1 MPSGKLLKE
10 PEKSNLN
17 GKKSMNTD
25 EIARQLF
32 DCVMESLH
40 TPYNQREYT
49 KQEKIEIL
57 KNLISECQAEK
68 SNIKLY
74 E

>member
-1 MPSGKLLKE
+1 MLKE

-32 DCVMESLH
+32 DCVMESLY

-68 SNIKLY
+68 SNIELY

>member
-1 MPSGKLLKE
+1 
-10 PEKSNLN
+10 
-17 GKKSMNTD
+17 MNTD

-32 DCVMESLH
+32 DCIIESIH